1 LLDHSRHPHD
11 PHSLP
16 TRRSSDLS
24 AEIKDLVASL
34 DDVGGQLSLQ
44 YRARE
49 LAPEGVPAPVF
60 AVLRL
65 QELLVVHPIAGD
77 EVSCKSA
84 FPSRLPPSSPPPSL
98 HNEDVAGHFDGTP
111 FAVPG
116 AAVEAP

>member
-84 FPSRLPPSSPPPSL
+84 LDRKSTRLNSS
-98 HNEDVAGHFDGTP
+98 HVAISY
-111 FAVPG
+111 AVFCL
-116 AAVEAP
+116 